1 MAVKDQYDPMSG
13 DVTQVS
19 TLGKNPAQ
27 TNMAASSVTT
37 GYARDMAEA
46 GHGPGSDPSLFRHK
60 KANMAGN
67 VLLPTPSFEKSEGT
81 TPRAMQRADMPKT
94 RMVV

>member
-1 MAVKDQYDPMSG
+1 MKSEWDPMGG
-13 DVTQVS
+13 DITQAS

-37 GYARDMAEA
+37 GYARDLAEA
-46 GHGPGSDPSLFRHK
+46 GHGPGSDPALFRHK

-67 VLLPTPSFEKSEGT
+67 NLLPMPSLEKSQGT

>member
-1 MAVKDQYDPMSG
+1 MKSEWAPMDG
-13 DVTQVS
+13 DITQVS

-27 TNMAASSVTT
+27 TNMAASKATV
-37 GYARDMAEA
+37 GMERDLAEA
-46 GHGPGSDPSLFRHK
+46 GHGPGSDPALFRYK

-67 VLLPTPSFEKSEGT
+67 VLLPTFSFEKSEGT

>member
-1 MAVKDQYDPMSG
+1 MKSEWDPMGG
-13 DVTQVS
+13 DITQAS

-37 GYARDMAEA
+37 GYARQLAEQ
-46 GHGPGSDPSLFRHK
+46 GHGPGSDPALFRHQ
-60 KANMAGN
+60 KANMVGN
-67 VLLPTPSFEKSEGT
+67 TPLPMPSLEKAQGT
-81 TPRAMQRADMPKT
+81 IPRSIQRADMPKT